1 MGFFEQ
7 WGLLIFGLILLVFS
21 GDFLVRGSVS
31 IAKRFNISSMV
42 VGMTIVA
49 FGTSA
54 PELLVSVNAAISG
67 HPEIAL
73 GNVIGSNIANI
84 ALVLGLTAT
93 IIVLPVRSRHLTRD
107 WAIMI
112 SVSLLFVLL
121 LATNDKIGRP
131 EGIILVILLVV
142 FIIFSIKNGDAAPEV
157 HGTEKPDKLWV
168 ALLLIAL
175 SSAGLAYGA
184 DFLVKGA
191 SNIALGWGV
200 SERVISITIVA
211 FGTSVP
217 ELTASVISALRK
229 QTDISIGNII
239 GSNLFNILAV
249 IGITST
255 IKPIEASFNMFK
267 IDFIWMILISTL
279 LIFLVSPMRIGKLK
293 KDAVLT
299 KWGGVFL
306 VSIYITYVYLLF

>member
-267 IDFIWMILISTL
+267 TDFIWMILISTL

>member
-279 LIFLVSPMRIGKLK
+279 LIFLVSPIRIGKLK